1 MAITKLK
8 TEKTL
13 KPTSWRGRKKF
24 ESVNNCDKLAQFR
37 FGRVARFFR
46 FETSEKNRSGLEIVE
61 VGDSWS
67 ERPFRRPEPGFSGN
81 GSSQSARFLLRLFP
95 GGLRRRRPQ
104 TVGSGHLLRAAW
116 GSARR
121 ARPAHGCGTKWNGLL
136 SSYAG
141 KSPLLVL
148 EGLKVVMA
156 LLIWLGH
163 LVLLG

>member
-1 MAITKLK
+1 MNPSTIVTNSLSSVSVALPVFSGLKLPK
-8 TEKTL
+8 KIGQDSRLLRLVSLGL
-13 KPTSWRGRKKF
+13 KGHF
-24 ESVNNCDKLAQFR
+24 ESLIQP
-37 FGRVARFFR
+37 
-46 FETSEKNRSGLEIVE
+46 SEKSI
-61 VGDSWS
+61 
-67 ERPFRRPEPGFSGN
+67 RRPEPGFSGN

-141 KSPLLVL
+141 KSPRLVL
-148 EGLKVVMA
+148 EGLKR
-156 LLIWLGH
+156 GCSFD
-163 LVLLG
+163 